1 MPPSL
6 ETRHMVFALFGA
18 VALQVGVSL
27 MALHHFGPTEEMSP
41 TMVMF
46 GFMVLP
52 CGAAIIW
59 LWYAAVWRE
68 VHGWAGLGFARLKR
82 RWLLAAIALGLF
94 STPTVMLITKVAEPI
109 FGPSAGSAL
118 PIVSG
123 QAFAQPV
130 YFLAMV
136 LGIAVLSPIM
146 EEIMFR
152 GLLFGWLRRR
162 FGLWHAGALAAIA
175 DAAIH
180 FDPGALPGLFAL
192 FLLLAWSYEV
202 SRNLWVPVIIHGI
215 HNFVVL
221 QMA

>member
-1 MPPSL
+1 
-6 ETRHMVFALFGA
+6 MVFALFGA
-18 VALQVGVSL
+18 FALQVGVGL

-46 GFMVLP
+46 GFIVLP

-59 LWYAAVWRE
+59 LWYATVWRQAY
-68 VHGWAGLGFARLKR
+68 GWAGLGFTRSKR
-82 RWLLAAIALGLF
+82 RWLLGAIALGLC
-94 STPTVMLITKVAEPI
+94 SAPAVMLITKVSEPI

-118 PIVSG
+118 PLVSG
-123 QAFAQPV
+123 QALSQPV

-146 EEIMFR
+146 EEIIFR
-152 GLLFGWLRRR
+152 GLLFGWLRGR

-175 DAAIH
+175 NAAIH
-180 FDPGALPGLFAL
+180 FDPGALPGLFTL
-192 FLLLAWSYEV
+192 FLLLAWNYEA
-202 SRNLWVPVIIHGI
+202 SRSLWVPIIIHGL

>member
-6 ETRHMVFALFGA
+6 ETRHMVYALFGA
-18 VALQVGVSL
+18 VALQVGVGL

-41 TMVMF
+41 TM
-46 GFMVLP
+46 
-52 CGAAIIW
+52 
-59 LWYAAVWRE
+59 
-68 VHGWAGLGFARLKR
+68 
-82 RWLLAAIALGLF
+82 F

-123 QAFAQPV
+123 QALAQPV
-130 YFLAMV
+130 YFFSMV

-202 SRNLWVPVIIHGI
+202 SRSLWVPVIIHGI

>member
-18 VALQVGVSL
+18 VALQVGVGL

-41 TMVMF
+41 PMVMF

-59 LWYAAVWRE
+59 LWYAAVWHE
-68 VHGWAGLGFARLKR
+68 VHGWTGLGFARLKR

-202 SRNLWVPVIIHGI
+202 SRSLWVPVIIHGI